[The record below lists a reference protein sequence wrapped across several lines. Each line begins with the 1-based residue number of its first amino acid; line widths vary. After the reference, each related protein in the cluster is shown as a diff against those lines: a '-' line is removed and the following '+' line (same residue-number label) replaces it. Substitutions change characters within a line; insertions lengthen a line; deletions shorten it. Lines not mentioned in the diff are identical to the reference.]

1 MPLRGGALPRNAPM
15 MTARTALQ
23 RRVQQFRY
31 GAYSWLAIELAVLA
45 LHAVPAWP
53 AWAGVV
59 GAPLWVFLLCA
70 AERRLR
76 RSLLELE
83 RLVVP
88 FAVGVLALPLL
99 PAVVTVGALL
109 TGSVAQLG
117 WRALP
122 EMLLG
127 VAAGASAGR
136 LFAFDIGYGDT
147 ALADALCV
155 AFIVLYTVPLCA
167 LGYEQTMRMHRAGE
181 RVRVATQALLN
192 QRDRLARYVAPP
204 VAVRL
209 AAAPVSAPLQRRW
222 LTIAFVDVI
231 DFTALTERL
240 PPEDLVGLL
249 EQFFGGIDELAEQHG
264 GNLHKFLGDGALISF
279 GEVDGCGRVAD
290 ASSCIAMLRG
300 VAALLETLNDG
311 ARRLGIAATLAVRA
325 GVASG
330 YCTVGDFGRGRRLE
344 YTMLGAAVNLASRLQ
359 ALAAPGETWVAQ
371 GTRDLVEGEAFD
383 TLGEIDVK
391 GFAAPLRAYRLRA
404 AHPVDAP
411 RGAL

>member
-1 MPLRGGALPRNAPM
+1 MPLRGGAPPHDTPT
-15 MTARTALQ
+15 MTERTALQ

-31 GAYSWLAIELAVLA
+31 GAYAWLAVELGVLA
-45 LHAVPAWP
+45 QHAAPAWP
-53 AWAGVV
+53 VWIGIAC
-59 GAPLWVFLLCA
+59 APLWAFLLCA
-70 AERRLR
+70 LEGRLQ
-76 RSLLELE
+76 RSLQQLENI
-83 RLVVP
+83 VVP
-88 FAVGVLALPLL
+88 FAAGVLGLPLL
-99 PAVVTVGALL
+99 PAVVMVGALL
-109 TGSVAQLG
+109 AGSVAQLG

-127 VAAGASAGR
+127 ITAGASAGR
-136 LFAFDIGYGDT
+136 LLAFDIGYGDT
-147 ALADALCV
+147 ALADAMCV

-181 RVRVATQALLN
+181 RVRMATQELLV

-204 VAVRL
+204 VAARL
-209 AAAPVSAPLQRRW
+209 VDAPAVAPLQRRW

-231 DFTALTERL
+231 DFTVLTERL
-240 PPEDLVGLL
+240 PPEDLAALL
-249 EQFFGGIDELAEQHG
+249 EQFFGGLDELADRHG

-279 GEVDGCGRVAD
+279 GEVGGRGRAAD
-290 ASSCIAMLRG
+290 ACGCIAMLGG
-300 VAALLETLNDG
+300 VAALLGGLNDA

-359 ALAAPGETWVAQ
+359 ALAAPGETWVAE
-371 GTRDLVEGEAFD
+371 GTRDLVESESFD

-391 GFAAPLRAYRLRA
+391 GFAVPVRAYRLRGV
-404 AHPVDAP
+404 HPVDAP